1 MLTCLIGK
9 ALTTSYSY
17 YMCII
22 NQDKMAGVPT
32 FLMHK
37 HSSIKFEIV
46 GEQTATKYIQICWTD

>member
-17 YMCII
+17 YMYII

-32 FLMHK
+32 I
-37 HSSIKFEIV
+37 SY
-46 GEQTATKYIQICWTD
+46 A